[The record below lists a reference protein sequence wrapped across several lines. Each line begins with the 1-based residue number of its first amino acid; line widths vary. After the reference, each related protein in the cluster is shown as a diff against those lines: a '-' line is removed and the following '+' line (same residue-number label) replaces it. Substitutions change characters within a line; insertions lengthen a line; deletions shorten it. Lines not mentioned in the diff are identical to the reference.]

1 MQIIKVNTNCLGNT
15 LGLKSGDKLLKINGK
30 KVLDELDYQFRIIE
44 EKLSIEFE
52 IDGQRQLFEIDKDF
66 DEDLGVQFEELK
78 IRKCANDCVFCFV
91 DQNPKGMRSGMYF
104 RDGDYRLS
112 FLHGHYITLTNMG
125 QNELNRIVEQRM
137 SPLYLSVH
145 TTDPELRK
153 KLLLY
158 KKNDNFIEK
167 VKFLVDNG
175 IELHCQAVLVPG
187 ENDGNALERTIK
199 DLHQFFPKVKS
210 LSIVPV
216 GLTAHREGLM
226 KLRSVTPIYA
236 KQFIP
241 KIEKLKSLFSGTNAS
256 FFFLSDEWYILAGV
270 ELPSTEEYGEFDLI
284 ENGVGQVRYFLNK
297 FELEKNEILK
307 LVNKNKYN
315 FTIGCGMLVFPI
327 FKKYLIPFFNSHKN
341 MNIKLVPIKNNFY
354 GNSVTVTGLLS
365 GNDLVEQ
372 LRDIELG
379 NSVWFSN
386 RILNDEQILTVD
398 NLSLKQIS
406 KNINCQL
413 KVAPDSLLH
422 VFREELKN

>member
-1 MQIIKVNTNCLGNT
+1 MQITKVNTNSLGIA

-52 IDGQRQLFEIDKDF
+52 INGKRQLFDIDKEL

-91 DQNPKGMRSGMYF
+91 DQNPKGMRKGMYF

-145 TTDPELRK
+145 TTDPKLRK

-158 KKNDNFIEK
+158 KKNDNFLEK
-167 VKFLVDNG
+167 VKYLVDNG

-187 ENDGNALERTIK
+187 ENDGVALERTIK
-199 DLHQFFPKVKS
+199 DLYQFFPVVKS

-216 GLTAHREGLM
+216 GLTGHREGLM
-226 KLRSVTPIYA
+226 ELKSVTPNYA

-241 KIEKLKSLFSGTNAS
+241 KIEKLKNTFPGTNGS
-256 FFFLSDEWYILAGV
+256 FFFLSDEWYILAGL
-270 ELPSTEEYGEFDLI
+270 EPPCAKEYGEFDLI
-284 ENGVGQVRYFLNK
+284 ENGVGQVRYFLDK
-297 FELEKNEILK
+297 FELEKKEIIE
-307 LVNKNKYN
+307 LVNKNKFY
-315 FTIGCGMLVFPI
+315 FSIGCGVLVYPV
-327 FKKYLIPFFNSHKN
+327 FKKYLIPFFDSHAN
-341 MNIKLVPIKNNFY
+341 MNISIIPITNNFY

-365 GNDLVEQ
+365 GKDLIEQ
-372 LRDIELG
+372 LKDIDLG
-379 NSVWFSN
+379 DSVWFSN
-386 RILNDEQILTVD
+386 RILNDEQTLTVD
-398 NLSLKQIS
+398 DLTIEQIS
-406 KNINCQL
+406 KSINCQL

-422 VFREELKN
+422 VFKEELKN